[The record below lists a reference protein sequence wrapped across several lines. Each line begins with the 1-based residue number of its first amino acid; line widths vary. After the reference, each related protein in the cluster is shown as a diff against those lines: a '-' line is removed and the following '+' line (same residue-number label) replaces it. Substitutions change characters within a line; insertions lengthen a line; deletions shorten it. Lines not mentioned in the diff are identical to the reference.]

1 MNYMIQNKDGMFWNS
16 IKSEWVSLENSYAW
30 YDIEEAKTV
39 YNELI
44 KTDPSTYRIISY
56 NSDTIKHKEPQID
69 SKSETF
75 RDMTPDSMQLFHNNY
90 KQFASAFIDAGEHS
104 VNILNDV
111 EEFMRILV
119 INNISITA
127 THQRKF

>member
-1 MNYMIQNKDGMFWNS
+1 MNYMIQSKDGRFWNS

-30 YDIEEAKTV
+30 YDIDEAKTV

-56 NSDTIKHKEPQID
+56 NSDTIKRNETQID
-69 SKSETF
+69 NISETF

-90 KQFASAFIDAGEHS
+90 KQFTSALIDAGGHS
-104 VNILNDV
+104 VNILNNV
-111 EEFMRILV
+111 EEFMRILT

-127 THQRKF
+127 KYCKEK